1 LTIPDINLSDE
12 DLLASYSRKKD
23 QRYLAELFSRYT
35 HMVYGVCLKYLQ
47 NREDAKDAVMGI
59 YEKLTEDVLKQ
70 DIHIFVSWLYVLS
83 KNYCLMQI
91 RADKTK
97 SKNREV
103 WEKDQLVFME
113 SEWAL
118 HPIDDNTD
126 HIEKA
131 IKECMEKLKQEQ
143 KDCIEL
149 FYFNNRCYIEIAGLL
164 NMNVKNVKSYIQNGK
179 RNLKICLEG
188 KNVRQ

>member
-1 LTIPDINLSDE
+1 
-12 DLLASYSRKKD
+12 
-23 QRYLAELFSRYT
+23 
-35 HMVYGVCLKYLQ
+35 MVYGVCLKYLQ

-59 YEKLTEDVLKQ
+59 YEKLTEDVLKH
-70 DIHIFVSWLYVLS
+70 DIHIFGSWLYVLC

-91 RADKTK
+91 RADKTL
-97 SKNREV
+97 SNRRKV
-103 WEKDQLVFME
+103 WESVFME
-113 SEWAL
+113 SERIL

-149 FYFNNRCYIEIAGLL
+149 FYFNNRCYVEIAGLL
-164 NMNVKNVKSYIQNGK
+164 NINVKNVKSYIQNGK